1 VNSRPYAACL
11 VAASLTVGG
20 VVLSGCSGDGDP
32 PATST
37 STSSTSS
44 SSSTTTTPS
53 TTTTSATTSP
63 VKLPPEATKH
73 TEKGAEAFVEFFVE
87 QSNDA
92 WTKPDATLLPPLSD
106 PGCLSCQ
113 ALQKTATNLVAKKQ
127 KYRSAPMT
135 ITKIGAVGGA
145 PSGQQYVRVLGTQNR
160 VEVVDS
166 EGTVVLMD
174 PKQSVALTASAV
186 WREGRWLIYDM
197 G

>member
-1 VNSRPYAACL
+1 MNSRPYAACL

-20 VVLSGCSGDGDP
+20 VVLAGCSGDGDP

-37 STSSTSS
+37 SSSSTSS

-53 TTTTSATTSP
+53 STTTSATTSP

-92 WTKPDATLLPPLSD
+92 WTKPDSTLLPPLSD

-127 KYRSAPMT
+127 HYVSAPVSNIRT
-135 ITKIGAVGGA
+135 TAIGGA
-145 PSGQQYVRVLGTQNR
+145 KPGQQMVRMFAKQNK
-160 VEVVDS
+160 VKVVDAAGELVRTDPAMDLARS
-166 EGTVVLMD
+166 VL
-174 PKQSVALTASAV
+174 LTWGSGG
-186 WREGRWLIYDM
+186 WRVFDAQ
-197 G
+197 